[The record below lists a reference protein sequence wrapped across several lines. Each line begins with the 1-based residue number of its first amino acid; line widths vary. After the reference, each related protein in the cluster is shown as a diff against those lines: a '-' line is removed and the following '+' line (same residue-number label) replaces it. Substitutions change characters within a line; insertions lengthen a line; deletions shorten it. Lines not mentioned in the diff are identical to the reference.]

1 MGILEDIINEITSI
15 NYRNVLS
22 KLSSF
27 VQETVE
33 KAGARGVVVG
43 VSGGVDSAATLA
55 LVVHALGSSRVKALV
70 MPDTDITPKT
80 DIEDALELVR
90 KYNVEHYYVDIKNIV
105 NTYRENLPIRLDKV
119 VEGNIRA
126 RIRMTI
132 LYAYANQYNLLVAG
146 TGDRSEIL
154 IGYFTK
160 YGDGGA
166 DFFPI
171 GCLYKTQVRKFAT
184 FLGVPEKIA
193 YKPSSPR
200 LWKDH
205 LAEKELGLKYEVI
218 DAVLYTVFDKKLS
231 PQQTAQRLGI
241 PIEIVNSI
249 LSRHS
254 STKHKREIPPIPD
267 PQKYVWS

>member
-1 MGILEDIINEITSI
+1 MPSTT
-15 NYRNVLS
+15 
-22 KLSSF
+22 LSSL
-27 VQETVE
+27 
-33 KAGARGVVVG
+33 VG
-43 VSGGVDSAATLA
+43 S
-55 LVVHALGSSRVKALV
+55 
-70 MPDTDITPKT
+70 
-80 DIEDALELVR
+80 
-90 KYNVEHYYVDIKNIV
+90 
-105 NTYRENLPIRLDKV
+105 LPTKLDRV

-171 GCLYKTQVRKFAT
+171 GCLYKTQVRRFAV
-184 FLGVPEKIA
+184 FLGIPEKIA

-218 DAVLYTVFDKKLS
+218 DAVLYSLFDKKLS
-231 PQQTAQRLGI
+231 PQQTAEKLGI
-241 PIEIVNSI
+241 SLEVVERI
-249 LSRHS
+249 LSRYY
-254 STKHKREIPPIPD
+254 STSHKRETPPIPD
-267 PQKYVWS
+267 PQEYVWGKALHT